1 MKRLITRAWAALV
14 FERIWRGLV
23 FPLSVIGFFLCV
35 SWAGLW
41 LEVPHTARI
50 VLVLLFAGLLG
61 FSLVRLIRTS
71 IPSRRDAL
79 ARIDQVSGFAHRPA
93 SALDDTLANA
103 GQDPV
108 TQALWALHKR
118 RAAKFIG
125 HLRAGAPSPGV
136 TSIDRYALRGGVLV
150 ALIAC
155 AFLAGPE
162 KYARI
167 AAAFDWRGTGVSGNS
182 YRLDAWIDP
191 PPYTGKAPQLLN
203 LGAPEAKQS
212 DHPMAIEAP
221 VNSTVIVRSSGGE
234 TAIDTHGALAEPK
247 SAAAGASAKQPARV
261 AGETEHKL
269 LLTGDADLTLHHA
282 GGLLGNFEI
291 HVIADRPPTVAL
303 TEVPKGNMR
312 GSLTLDYRLSDDYGV
327 TGAGADFSA
336 PKTPDGDLYAGRSLA
351 APPHADLS
359 LAPGAGGLGDATTT
373 ADLSD
378 HPWAG
383 LRVTMTL
390 TAKDDG
396 GNEGKS
402 DPVEITLPRKP
413 FSNPLAR
420 ALAEQRR
427 DLLLQP
433 DDRAQVGTALS
444 ALMIAPEAF
453 GTKDSVYLGLR
464 IASDRLN
471 AAKTD
476 ADLVSLADYLW
487 NMALQIENGDLS
499 DAERDMRAAEQK
511 LREALQRNAPPEE
524 IRKLTEELRA
534 AMDKFVKELAEKDP
548 NQGNE
553 RDNADRG
560 QNSQNQNRSV
570 TPKQLQSMLD
580 QMQEL
585 AKSGNMAD
593 AQKALDQLQNI
604 LENLKSANKRNSD
617 PRARETRRALND
629 LDRMSKEQQD
639 LRDETYKQSQDQQSG
654 QQSSRNGQKR
664 SQRPQQNQSGS
675 QDDEDAEMDQ
685 DQKGQP
691 GQQGQDQESQDQQ
704 SSEQLQQRQQAL
716 RNRLDQLQK
725 RLKQMGQNE
734 QGLDDAENAMK
745 DAEKGL
751 GEGGEDG
758 QQDAVD
764 AQGRALDSMRKGA
777 QKLAEKL
784 QKGQGQGQPGDGD
797 GEGEDGSSQQ
807 SEDSGDADPLGR
819 PRSNSNHNPG
829 ANTPFNP
836 MGTPA
841 VQRAQRV
848 LEELRR
854 RLSDPTRP
862 QEETDYLERLLRRY

>member
-1 MKRLITRAWAALV
+1 MKRLIIRAWAALA
-14 FERIWRGLV
+14 FEGMWRGLV
-23 FPLSVIGFFLCV
+23 FPLTVIGLFLCV

-41 LEVPHTARI
+41 LEVPHQARL

-61 FSLVRLIRTS
+61 FSLIRLIRTA
-71 IPSRRDAL
+71 IPSRKDAL
-79 ARIDQVSGFAHRPA
+79 ARIDRVSGFAHRPA
-93 SALDDTLANA
+93 SVLDDNLANA

-108 TQALWALHKR
+108 TQALWSLHKR
-118 RAAKFIG
+118 RAATFIG
-125 HLRAGAPSPGV
+125 KLRSGTPSPGV
-136 TSIDRYALRGGVLV
+136 TAIDRYALRAGVLV

-167 AAAFDWRGTGVSGNS
+167 AAAFDWRGTGISGNG

-191 PPYTGKAPQLLN
+191 PPYTGKAPELLN
-203 LGAPEAKQS
+203 LSAPEAKRA
-212 DHPMAIEAP
+212 DHPMVIEAP

-234 TAIDTHGALAEPK
+234 TAVDARGALVEAK
-247 SAAAGASAKQPARV
+247 STPATGSAKRPAGA
-261 AGETEHKL
+261 AGETEHRL
-269 LLTGDADLTLHHA
+269 LLSGDADLALRHA
-282 GGLLGNFEI
+282 GSLLGNFEI
-291 HVIADRPPTVAL
+291 HVIADQPPTIAL
-303 TEVPKGNMR
+303 TEVPKGNVR
-312 GSLTLDYRLSDDYGV
+312 GSLTLAYRLADDYGV
-327 TGAGADFSA
+327 TSAGADFRA
-336 PKTPDGDLYAGRSLA
+336 PKTPDGDLYTGRSLV

-383 LRVTMTL
+383 LRATMTL
-390 TAKDDG
+390 VAKDDG

-402 DPVEITLPRKP
+402 APVEITLPRKP

-433 DDRAQVGTALS
+433 DDKAGIGTALS

-453 GTKDSVYLGLR
+453 GTKDSIYLGLR

-471 AAKTD
+471 AAKSD

-487 NMALQIENGDLS
+487 AMALQIENGDLS

-511 LREALQRNAPPEE
+511 LREALQRNASPEE

-534 AMDKFVKELAEKDP
+534 AMDKFVQELAQKDP

-553 RDNADRG
+553 RDDADRG
-560 QNSQNQNRSV
+560 PNQNRGV

-604 LENLKSANKRNSD
+604 LENLKSANKHNSD
-617 PRARETRRALND
+617 PRARETRRALSD

-639 LRDETYKQSQDQQSG
+639 LRDETYKQSQEQQNG
-654 QQSSRNGQKR
+654 QPPSRNGQRR
-664 SQRPQQNQSGS
+664 SQSSRHQQSQDGS
-675 QDDEDAEMDQ
+675 QDDQDAEMD
-685 DQKGQP
+685 DQNSGQ

-704 SSEQLQQRQQAL
+704 GSGQLQQRQQAL

-819 PRSNSNHNPG
+819 PRSSSSRNPG

>member
-1 MKRLITRAWAALV
+1 MKRLIARAWVALA

-23 FPLSVIGFFLCV
+23 FPLAVIGLFLCV

-50 VLVLLFAGLLG
+50 VLVLLFGGLLG
-61 FSLVRLIRTS
+61 YSLVRLIRTA
-71 IPSRRDAL
+71 IPSRREAL
-79 ARIDQVSGFAHRPA
+79 DRIDRVSGFAHHPA
-93 SALDDTLANA
+93 SVLDDSLANA

-108 TQALWALHKR
+108 TQALWNLHKR
-118 RAAKFIG
+118 RAANFIG
-125 HLRAGAPSPGV
+125 QLRSGAPSPGV
-136 TSIDRYALRGGVLV
+136 TSIDRYALRAGVLV

-162 KYARI
+162 KYARV
-167 AAAFDWRGTGVSGNS
+167 AAAFDWRGTGVSGNG

-203 LGAPEAKQS
+203 LSAPEAKLP
-212 DHPMAIEAP
+212 DRPMAIEAP

-234 TAIDTHGALAEPK
+234 TAIDTRGALAEIIPAK
-247 SAAAGASAKQPARV
+247 SVTANGPARQLSRA
-261 AGETEHKL
+261 AGETERRL
-269 LLTGDADLTLHHA
+269 LLSGDADLALHHA
-282 GGLLGNFEI
+282 GGLIGNFEI
-291 HVIADRPPTVAL
+291 HVIADRPPSVAL
-303 TEVPKGNMR
+303 TEAPKSNAR
-312 GSLTLDYRLSDDYGV
+312 GSLTLAYRLSDDYGV
-327 TGAGADFSA
+327 TSITADFTA
-336 PKTPDGDLYAGRSLA
+336 PKTPEGDLYTGRSLA
-351 APPHADLS
+351 APAHADLS
-359 LAPGAGGLGDATTT
+359 LAPGTGGLGDATTT

-390 TAKDDG
+390 AAKDDG

-402 DPVEITLPRKP
+402 EPVEITLPRKP
-413 FSNPLAR
+413 FANPLAR
-420 ALAEQRR
+420 AIAEQRR
-427 DLLLQP
+427 DLLLRP
-433 DDRAQVGTALS
+433 DDKAQVETALS

-453 GTKDSVYLGLR
+453 GTKDSIYLGLR

-511 LREALQRNAPPEE
+511 LREALQRNASPEE

-534 AMDKFVKELAEKDP
+534 AMDKFVKELAQKDP
-548 NQGNE
+548 NQGT
-553 RDNADRG
+553 D
-560 QNSQNQNRSV
+560 SSPNQNRGV

-604 LENLKSANKRNSD
+604 LENLKSANKQNSD
-617 PRARETRRALND
+617 PRARETRRALSD

-639 LRDETYKQSQDQQSG
+639 LRDETYRQSQNEQNG
-654 QQSSRNGQKR
+654 QPSPRNKQRRSQSSR
-664 SQRPQQNQSGS
+664 QQQSPDGS
-675 QDDEDAEMDQ
+675 QDDRDAEADPNQ
-685 DQKGQP
+685 NGR
-691 GQQGQDQESQDQQ
+691 QGQGQESQDQQ
-704 SSEQLQQRQQAL
+704 SEDQQSGEQLQKRQQAL

-725 RLKQMGQNE
+725 RLNRMGQDE

-807 SEDSGDADPLGR
+807 SDDSGDSDPLGR